1 MLEYDNSQEIIEGL
15 WQSLGCRIALP
26 EEADEYFAPKGPQ
39 NSLFAGQRQHL
50 RYNYRDKALLVHQG
64 VTHAVY
70 TKDISHASIG
80 FLHFEQLLPLE
91 RVRLYLA
98 NGAKCD
104 LTIRRCL
111 RLQASC
117 FECGG
122 QIEETDRMNVK
133 QLRELFFDSL

>member
-1 MLEYDNSQEIIEGL
+1 MLEYDNSQEVLESL
-15 WQSLGCRIALP
+15 WTTLGCRIELP
-26 EEADEYFAPKGPQ
+26 SESEDFFAAKGPQ
-39 NSLFAGQRQHL
+39 NSLFAGHRQHL
-50 RYNYRDKALLVHQG
+50 RYDFRDKALLIHQG
-64 VTHAVY
+64 TTYAVY

-80 FLHFEQLLPLE
+80 FLHFQQLFPLE
-91 RVRLYLA
+91 RVRMYLA
-98 NGAKCD
+98 NGAKLD

-122 QIEETDRMNVK
+122 QIEETDRMTVK

>member
-1 MLEYDNSQEIIEGL
+1 MLEYDNSQEIIESL
-15 WQSLGCRIALP
+15 WQSLGCRIVLP
-26 EEADEYFAPKGPQ
+26 EDANVYFAWRGPQ
-39 NSLFAGQRQHL
+39 NSSFAGRRQHL
-50 RYNYRDKALLVHQG
+50 RYNYRDKALMIHQG

-80 FLHFEQLLPLE
+80 FLHFEQLFPLDH
-91 RVRLYLA
+91 VRLYLA

-122 QIEETDRMNVK
+122 QILESDRMSAK
-133 QLRELFFDSL
+133 QLRELFSESF